1 MWAVPLA
8 VSTEKGAKTAFRQ
21 ELRSPFKTV
30 YKKSCTI
37 LTIRSE
43 LYSFCFYCVY
53 ILKPKICGLGD
64 CFGIIYGVG
73 ATFLFFSCIFREI
86 LCKFAS

>member
-8 VSTEKGAKTAFRQ
+8 VSTGKGVKTALRQ
-21 ELRSPFKTV
+21 DHRFSFKTV
-30 YKKSCTI
+30 YRKSCTI

-43 LYSFCFYCVY
+43 LYSFCFYCGLT
-53 ILKPKICGLGD
+53 LKPKMCVLGA

-73 ATFLFFSCIFREI
+73 ATFLFFSCIFRDI